1 MTYGRSSL
9 RMVSV
14 SCLPTA
20 LEHQV
25 DLVIKVFNQKITRN
39 ISFVGSITSIEVQ
52 GLSSGTHYFFKLGAA
67 TDVGPG
73 PYSLVKD
80 IHTPLPKYGK
90 CQISRRNATGA
101 SRYTCC
107 RRYLVIMGNMMMM
120 MYPQKPYIH
129 SGRTQCGGSS
139 LVLVCY
145 GFNIDDVWKCAICQ
159 MCCQKRV
166 LL

>member
-1 MTYGRSSL
+1 
-9 RMVSV
+9 MVSV

-90 CQISRRNATGA
+90 CQISHRNATGV

-107 RRYLVIMGNMMMM
+107 RRYLVLMGNMMM

-129 SGRTQCGGSS
+129 SGRTQCGGSRLLWFAMDLTLMMFGS
-139 LVLVCY
+139 AP
-145 GFNIDDVWKCAICQ
+145 FARCAVRKWCFCNHLK
-159 MCCQKRV
+159 MYK
-166 LL
+166 